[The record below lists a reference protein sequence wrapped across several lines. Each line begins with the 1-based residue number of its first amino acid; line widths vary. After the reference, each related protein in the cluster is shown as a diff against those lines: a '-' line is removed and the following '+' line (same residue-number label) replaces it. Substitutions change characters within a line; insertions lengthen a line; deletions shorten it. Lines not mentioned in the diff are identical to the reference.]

1 MSRFAHMTIRCLTCG
16 RKHLGKD
23 NQGYS
28 RAEKKRLESTNCYSC
43 RTIITQ
49 LQGG

>member
-28 RAEKKRLESTNCYSC
+28 RNEKKRLESTNCYSC